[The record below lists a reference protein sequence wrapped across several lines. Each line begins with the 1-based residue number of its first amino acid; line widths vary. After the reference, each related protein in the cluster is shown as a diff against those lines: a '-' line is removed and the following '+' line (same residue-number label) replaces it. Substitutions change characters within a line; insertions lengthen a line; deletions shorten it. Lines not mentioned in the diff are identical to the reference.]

1 MAEDNRFLPRRAP
14 IESYGNGGFRFA
26 GMSHQGSLMILG
38 DGMHAWTA
46 TDFAGVSPADFA
58 RILDAPKRPYSFILG
73 TGLAA
78 PAPSRPL
85 LEAFDRAGIGLQLM
99 TTGAAVRTYN
109 ILLGENRDIWA
120 ALIAVDQVR

>member
-1 MAEDNRFLPRRAP
+1 MAEDNRFFPHRAP

-38 DGMHAWTA
+38 DGMHAWPA
-46 TDFAGVSPADFA
+46 TDFADVSPADFA
-58 RILDAPKRPYSFILG
+58 RILEAPKRPYTFILG

-85 LEAFDRAGIGLQLM
+85 LGAFDKAGIGLQLM

>member
-1 MAEDNRFLPRRAP
+1 MAEDDRFFPHRAP
-14 IESYGNGGFRFA
+14 IEAYGNGGFRFG

-38 DGMHAWTA
+38 DGMHAWPA
-46 TDFAGVSPADFA
+46 TRYADVSPADFA
-58 RILDAPKRPYSFILG
+58 RILEAPKRPYSFILG
-73 TGLAA
+73 TGLAT

-85 LEAFDRAGIGLQLM
+85 LDAFDKAGIGLQLM

>member
-1 MAEDNRFLPRRAP
+1 MAEDDRFFPHRAP
-14 IESYGNGGFRFA
+14 IEAYGNGGFRFG
-26 GMSHQGSLMILG
+26 GMSHRGSLMILG
-38 DGMHAWTA
+38 DGMHAWPE
-46 TDFAGVSPADFA
+46 TDFTNVSPADFV
-58 RILDAPKRPYSFILG
+58 RILKVPQRPYSFILG
-73 TGLAA
+73 TGIAS

-85 LEAFDRAGIGLQLM
+85 LDAFAKAGIGLQLM

>member
-1 MAEDNRFLPRRAP
+1 MAEDNRFFPHRAP
-14 IESYGNGGFRFA
+14 IDSYGNGGFRFG
-26 GMSHQGSLMILG
+26 GMSHQGSILILG

-46 TDFAGVSPADFA
+46 TRFADVTVADFA
-58 RILDAPKRPYSFILG
+58 MVLEAQKRPYSFILG
-73 TGLAA
+73 TGTAA

-85 LEAFDRAGIGLQLM
+85 IAAFDKAGIGLQIM

-120 ALIAVDQVR
+120 GLIAVDTVR